1 MKGWRVSCI
10 IPPMAQRNRYRET
23 TGAHT
28 WGCRAAVGMLA
39 GSFLAAAA
47 GGCAPGYVKAADLE
61 SAKQGPQH
69 CAARCHELGMEM
81 GALVLVSNM
90 MPGCVCQPRGA
101 VQQPER
107 SAHAAAGI
115 TGGAA
120 AHSTIQQQQEQ
131 ERQRSREQPTPR

>member
-61 SAKQGPQH
+61 SAIGPH
-69 CAARCHELGMEM
+69 TRMVVLNHASNVVGSVLPVSEAGAIARRHDVLLLVDSAQTA
-81 GALVLVSNM
+81 GAY
-90 MPGCVCQPRGA
+90 P
-101 VQQPER
+101 
-107 SAHAAAGI
+107 I
-115 TGGAA
+115 D
-120 AHSTIQQQQEQ
+120 I
-131 ERQRSREQPTPR
+131 